1 MLGIKTIHNFLFY
14 CGTDKNE
21 FKAVKKDIYIS
32 NYSVWRILLS
42 FTTVVFGILFVLSLV
57 TDLFKINDSAYL
69 FAFVYSFT
77 ALFLFLFLNKDSLF
91 GQFIIYISVAM
102 LLLFSGFISRNNSE
116 VPATTFIVLL
126 LITPMFVIDRPFF
139 MAIEICVASA
149 VFLIW
154 MHEKKPGNI
163 WMIDFVNVFIFT
175 VVSVFLNMF
184 ADSVRIKEFI
194 LTRRINIQKDMDD
207 LTGLKNKGA
216 LTREISS
223 YLAEETAE
231 KGIMFMMDIDR
242 FKAINDT
249 YGHDVGDNV
258 IVQLGKILGRKFCK
272 DEITGRF
279 GGDEFIVFIKGSGD
293 AETARKTADEI
304 ISEVAANVT
313 LPDAGEKI
321 SISMGVAVYNGQEK
335 DYSELF
341 KKVDTALYKSKADPE
356 NRFYLFG

>member
-14 CGTDKNE
+14 CGTDKKE
-21 FKAVKKDIYIS
+21 FNAVKKNIYIS
-32 NYSVWRILLS
+32 NFSVWRILLS

-57 TDLFKINDSAYL
+57 TDIFKINRAAYL
-69 FAFVYSFT
+69 FAFVYSIT
-77 ALFLFLFLNKDSLF
+77 SLFLFLILNKDSPF
-91 GQFIIYISVAM
+91 GQCIIYLSVAM
-102 LLLFSGFISRNNSE
+102 LLLFSGFITQNKPE
-116 VPATTFIVLL
+116 VPATSFIVLL

-139 MAIEICVASA
+139 MAIEICVSSA

-154 MHEKKPGNI
+154 MYEKKPYNV
-163 WMIDFVNVFIFT
+163 WLMDFVNVMIFT
-175 VVSVFLNMF
+175 VVSVFLNMI

-194 LTRRINIQKDMDD
+194 LTRRINIQKDMDE

-223 YLAEETAE
+223 YLSDAAAE

-249 YGHDVGDNV
+249 YGHDAGDNI
-258 IVQLGKILGRKFCK
+258 IVQLGTILGRKFCR

-279 GGDEFIVFIKGSGD
+279 GGDEFIVFIKGTD
-293 AETARKTADEI
+293 DPETARKTADEI
-304 ISEVAANVT
+304 ISEVTSEVT
-313 LPDAGEKI
+313 LPDPGEKI
-321 SISMGVAVYNGQEK
+321 SISMGIAVYNGQEK
-335 DYSELF
+335 NYSELF